1 MSEIGA
7 RVASTVSSR
16 SRAWGLGDLGPRAA
30 GAECDQTDPFE
41 DSVQSRQLD
50 QRGLGMLGTA
60 MAGWSIRRF
69 S

>member
-7 RVASTVSSR
+7 RTASTVSSR
-16 SRAWGLGDLGPRAA
+16 SRAWILGVLEPRAV

-41 DSVQSRQLD
+41 DSAQLD

-60 MAGWSIRRF
+60 MAG
-69 S
+69 